1 MNDVLA
7 AAQVRAMGTMAR
19 IVTCNGDVDAA
30 VALMG
35 ERLEEIEQACSRFRP
50 DSDLMRVNDQAG
62 HAVPVDPVLVEA
74 VGVALRAAELTE
86 GRVDPTVGRAIRLLG
101 YDRDFAALDPDGAAV
116 VVEAVRVPGW
126 TCVVLDRTRST
137 VRVPAGVEL
146 DLGATAKALAA
157 DRVADEV
164 ASALGC
170 GVLVSL
176 GGDIAIAGPAP
187 DGGWPVRVTD
197 DHAAGTDAPGQ
208 TVSLASGGLATSSTT
223 VRRWRQGD
231 EVRHHLLDP
240 ASGLPAEGPFRTVC
254 VLAGTCVD
262 ANTASTASLVLGDD
276 APEWLDEQELPAR
289 LTRHDGTVV
298 FVAGWPEI
306 GFDSGLW
313 S

>member
-1 MNDVLA
+1 VNGVLA
-7 AAQVRAMGTMAR
+7 AAQTHAMGTTAR
-19 IVTCNGDVDAA
+19 IVTCDGDVNAA
-30 VALMG
+30 VTLMS

-50 DSDLMRVNDQAG
+50 DSDLMRVNDGAG
-62 HAVPVDPVLVEA
+62 HAVTVAPVLVEA

-86 GRVDPTVGRAIRLLG
+86 GQVDPTVGNAIRVLG
-101 YDRDFAALDPDGAAV
+101 YDRDFDTLDPDGAPAI
-116 VVEAVRVPGW
+116 VEVARVPGW
-126 TCVVLDRTRST
+126 TCVAVDRTRST
-137 VRVPAGVEL
+137 VRIPTGVQL

-176 GGDIAIAGPAP
+176 GGDIAIAGPGP
-187 DGGWPVRVTD
+187 TDGWPVRVTD

-231 EVRHHLLDP
+231 ELRHHLLDP
-240 ASGLPAEGPFRTVC
+240 ATGLPADGPFRTVC

-262 ANTASTASLVLGDD
+262 ANTASTASLVLGDE
-276 APEWLDEQELPAR
+276 AAAWLDEQGLPAR
-289 LTRHDGTVV
+289 LTRHDGAVV
-298 FVAGWPEI
+298 FVAGWPET
-306 GFDSGLW
+306 GFDSGLCP
-313 S
+313 